1 MEQIIKSYES
11 YFFRIFAVNHID
23 MKRQLNITDIAPFAV
38 NDECIAVR
46 GNFAIIRNVAS
57 IKEQVV
63 SGGMGDLLYIPL
75 GRILL
80 VTAGTV
86 LLRLNMQPCQVEKG
100 TALIIPENYY
110 MEVMEVSADYN
121 AQIATFGGIPMPF
134 KHWAKVSVDDDD
146 QQRVGS
152 YFDLLWM
159 VANSPTCQQKTIDSL
174 LSALLSDLHS
184 LADQTDVSCLAK
196 APTAAEQLM
205 LRFFDLLAESDG
217 TVRSVKAFADR
228 LCVSPNH
235 LSAVV
240 KQQSG
245 QTVMQLL
252 NAHTVLH
259 AKILLRH
266 STLPLA
272 DIADRLGFENPPA
285 FSRFFKRETG
295 VTAGSVRVN

>member
-1 MEQIIKSYES
+1 
-11 YFFRIFAVNHID
+11 

-38 NDECIAVR
+38 NNECIAVH

-57 IKEQVV
+57 IKEQMVN
-63 SGGMGDLLYIPL
+63 GGMGDLLYIPL

-80 VTAGTV
+80 VTTGTV
-86 LLRLNMQPCQVEKG
+86 RLRLNMQSCQVEKG
-100 TALIIPENYY
+100 TALVIPENFY
-110 MEVMEVSADYN
+110 MEVMELSADYN
-121 AQIATFGGIPMPF
+121 AQIATFGGIPIPF
-134 KHWAKVSVDDDD
+134 KQWSAIPVKGDDS
-146 QQRVGS
+146 RRIGS
-152 YFDLLWM
+152 YFDLLWE
-159 VANSPTCQQKTIDSL
+159 VANSPTCQQTTLNNL
-174 LSALLSDLHS
+174 LSALLSDLYS
-184 LADQTDVSCLAK
+184 LDVSGDASH
-196 APTAAEQLM
+196 AAETPTAAERLM
-205 LRFFDLLAESDG
+205 QRFFDLLAESDG

-295 VTAGSVRVN
+295 VTAGSVRNKR

>member
-1 MEQIIKSYES
+1 
-11 YFFRIFAVNHID
+11 

-57 IKEQVV
+57 IKEQMV

-80 VTAGTV
+80 VTAGTIR
-86 LLRLNMQPCQVEKG
+86 LRLNMQPCQVEKG
-100 TALIIPENYY
+100 TALVIPENYY
-110 MEVMEVSADYN
+110 MEVMELSSDYN

-174 LSALLSDLHS
+174 LSALLSDLHG
-184 LADQTDVSCLAK
+184 LADQTDVFSPSK

-272 DIADRLGFENPPA
+272 VIADRLGFENPPA

-295 VTAGSVRVN
+295 VTAGSVRNKLNP

>member
-1 MEQIIKSYES
+1 
-11 YFFRIFAVNHID
+11 

-38 NDECIAVR
+38 NNECIAVR
-46 GNFAIIRNVAS
+46 GNFAIIRNIAS
-57 IKEQVV
+57 IKEQMV

-86 LLRLNMQPCQVEKG
+86 RLRLNMQPCQVEKG
-100 TALIIPENYY
+100 TVLVIPENFY
-110 MEVMEVSADYN
+110 MEVIELSADYN
-121 AQIATFGGIPMPF
+121 AQIATFDGIPIPF
-134 KHWAKVSVDDDD
+134 KRWSSISIKGDDSL
-146 QQRVGS
+146 RIGS
-152 YFDLLWM
+152 YFDLLWE
-159 VANSPTCQQKTIDSL
+159 VANSPTCQQTTLNNL
-174 LSALLSDLHS
+174 LSALLSDLYS
-184 LADQTDVSCLAK
+184 LDVSGDALHASD
-196 APTAAEQLM
+196 APTAADRLM
-205 LRFFDLLAESDG
+205 QRFFDLLSESDG
-217 TVRSVKAFADR
+217 TVRSVKAVADQ

-295 VTAGSVRVN
+295 VTAGSVRNKS

>member
-1 MEQIIKSYES
+1 ME
-11 YFFRIFAVNHID
+11 

-38 NDECIAVR
+38 NNECIAVR

-57 IKEQVV
+57 IKEQMV

-80 VTAGTV
+80 VTTGTV
-86 LLRLNMQPCQVEKG
+86 RLRLNMQSCQVEKG
-100 TALIIPENYY
+100 TALVIPENFY
-110 MEVMEVSADYN
+110 MEVMELSADYN
-121 AQIATFGGIPMPF
+121 AQIATFGGIPIPF
-134 KHWAKVSVDDDD
+134 KQWSSITVKGDDS
-146 QQRVGS
+146 RRISS
-152 YFDLLWM
+152 YFDLLWE
-159 VANSPTCQQKTIDSL
+159 VANSPTCQQTTLNNL
-174 LSALLSDLHS
+174 LSALLSDLYS
-184 LADQTDVSCLAK
+184 LDVSGDASH
-196 APTAAEQLM
+196 AAETPTAAERLM
-205 LRFFDLLAESDG
+205 QRFFDLLAESDG

-266 STLPLA
+266 STLSLA

-295 VTAGSVRVN
+295 VTAGSVRNKR

>member
-1 MEQIIKSYES
+1 
-11 YFFRIFAVNHID
+11 

-38 NDECIAVR
+38 KNECIAVR
-46 GNFAIIRNVAS
+46 GNFAIIRNIAS
-57 IKEQVV
+57 IKEQMV

-86 LLRLNMQPCQVEKG
+86 RLRLNMQPCQVEKG
-100 TALIIPENYY
+100 TALVIPENYY
-110 MEVMEVSADYN
+110 MEVMELSADYN

-134 KHWAKVSVDDDD
+134 KHWAMVSLEDDDL
-146 QQRVGS
+146 RRAGS

-159 VANSPTCQQKTIDSL
+159 VANSPACQQKTIDSI

-184 LADQTDVSCLAK
+184 LTDQTDVSCLAK

-205 LRFFDLLAESDG
+205 LRFFDLLSESDG
-217 TVRSVKAFADR
+217 TVRSVKAVADQ

-272 DIADRLGFENPPA
+272 DIVERLGFENPPA

-295 VTAGSVRVN
+295 VTAGSVRNKLNP